1 MRIAIIGI
9 GAMGCL
15 FGARLAPWAD
25 VLMVGTWPEGVAALR
40 ERGITLVD
48 AEGEHIVP
56 VQAISDGGGFESRPY
71 ELALILV
78 KSYQTVR
85 VAEQAAALLAPD
97 GLALTLQN
105 GLGNREALVARLGVE
120 RVAQGVTAQGAT
132 LLGPGRVY
140 HAGEGPTYLG
150 VTTGTFDRLE
160 AVAALFRRAG
170 FETHLTED
178 IAGLAWGKLVV
189 NAAINP
195 LTALLRV
202 PNGALLEDE
211 DARMLME
218 AAARETAAV
227 AQAQG
232 IALPFADPAARARE
246 VAARTASNRSSM
258 LQDVLRGGPTEI
270 EAISGAVVCEGRRL
284 GVPTPIN
291 ETLWHLVRALGASQS
306 AQAGGRKVWMS

>member
-1 MRIAIIGI
+1 MHIAIIGI

-56 VQAISDGGGFESRPY
+56 IQTASTEGGLESRSY
-71 ELALILV
+71 ELVLILV

-85 VAEQAAALLAPD
+85 AAGQAAALLAPD

-105 GLGNREALVARLGVE
+105 GLGNREALAERLGME

-140 HAGEGPTYLG
+140 YAGAGPTYLG
-150 VTTGTFDRLE
+150 ATAGTFDRLE
-160 AVAALFRRAG
+160 AVAALFRRAS

-202 PNGALLEDE
+202 PNGALLESE
-211 DARMLME
+211 DARALME

-246 VAARTASNRSSM
+246 IAARTASNRSSM

-291 ETLWHLVRALGASQS
+291 ETLWHLMRALGASQS

>member
-15 FGARLAPWAD
+15 FGARLAPWVD
-25 VLMVGTWPEGVAALR
+25 VLMVGTWPEGMAALR
-40 ERGITLVD
+40 ERGVTLVD

-56 VQAISDGGGFESRPY
+56 VQAISDEGGFESRPY

-85 VAEQAAALLAPD
+85 AAEQAAALLAPE

-105 GLGNREALVARLGVE
+105 GLGNREALVARLGAE

-140 HAGEGPTYLG
+140 HAGGGPTYLG
-150 VTTGTFDRLE
+150 VTAGTFDRLE
-160 AVAALFRRAG
+160 AVATLFRQAG
-170 FETHLTED
+170 FETHLAED

-202 PNGALLEDE
+202 PNGALLENE

-232 IALPFADPAARARE
+232 IVLPFADPAARARE

-306 AQAGGRKVWMS
+306 AQAGGRRVWMS